1 MSLFFMWS
9 VANQRYSGDRP
20 KLIEFL
26 IQLATECVQLN
37 NFCSFMQVISGLSHG
52 SVQRFKTA
60 WEAVSK
66 PMKTRYRSLL
76 ALSSTEGRFKEL
88 RVAMRR

>member
-9 VANQRYSGDRP
+9 IASQRYSGDRP

-26 IQLATECVQLN
+26 IQVATDCVHLN
-37 NFCSFMQVISGLSHG
+37 NFSSFMQIISGLSHG
-52 SVQRFKTA
+52 SIQRLKTA

-66 PMKTRYRSLL
+66 PMKTQYRSLL
-76 ALSSTEGRFKEL
+76 LLSSTEGRFKSL
-88 RVAMRR
+88 RQAMRK

>member
-9 VANQRYSGDRP
+9 VANQRYPVDRT

-26 IQLATECVQLN
+26 IQVGTECVQLN
-37 NFCSFMQVISGLSHG
+37 NFSSFMQVISGLTHG

-66 PMKTRYRSLL
+66 PMKQQYRSLMW
-76 ALSSTEGRFKEL
+76 LSSTEGRFKEL
-88 RVAMRR
+88 RMAMRK